1 MFKKTIIFA
10 AIVALLFTTP
20 IMATE
25 ETSSNESEVD
35 LAAIVNGEKITISEL
50 DKYANMQQLIMS
62 LYQSNQQFTQLLLQT
77 EAGQDL
83 LNEYR
88 KSKLDGMITM
98 ELLKMEAE
106 KRNLELSEEEKD
118 EMFNQQLASIK
129 QSNNLTDEQLL
140 SSLNE
145 QGISSLE
152 EYKGMFLD
160 NNKENLLINK
170 LMQEVTNEINISDE
184 KAREYYN
191 NNKNQYEYSEQVNAS
206 HILLKDEEKVDEVM
220 NKIDNGQNFA
230 DLAEEYSQGPTAK
243 DGGKLGFFAKGEMVP
258 AFEEKAFELEV
269 GEVSNEAVETDY
281 GYHIIKV
288 TDKKEAGVANFE
300 EVKSNIKENLSNQQ
314 RQKAW
319 DDFVNKLREKA
330 EIEKKLD

>member
-1 MFKKTIIFA
+1 MLKKTIIFA

-25 ETSSNESEVD
+25 ETSSNESEAD

-50 DKYANMQQLIMS
+50 DQYANMQQLIMS

-88 KSKLDGMITM
+88 KTKLDGMITM
-98 ELLKMEAE
+98 ELLKMEAD
-106 KRNLELSEEEKD
+106 KRNIELSEEEKD
-118 EMFNQQLASIK
+118 EMFNQQLTSIK
-129 QSNNLTDEQLL
+129 QNNNLTDEQLL

-152 EYKGMFLD
+152 EYKGMFLE

-170 LMQEVTNEINISDE
+170 LMQEVTNEVNISDE
-184 KAREYYN
+184 EAREYYN
-191 NNKNQYEYSEQVNAS
+191 NNKNQYEYGEQVNAS

-243 DGGKLGFFAKGEMVP
+243 DGGKLGFFSKGEMVP

-269 GEVSNEAVETDY
+269 GEVSSEAVETDY

-319 DDFVNKLREKA
+319 DDFVSQLREEA

>member
-25 ETSSNESEVD
+25 GTSADESEAD

-50 DKYANMQQLIMS
+50 DQFANMQQLIMS

-83 LNEYR
+83 LDEYR
-88 KSKLDGMITM
+88 KTKLDGMITM

-106 KRNLELSEEEKD
+106 KRNIELSEEEKD

-129 QSNNLTDEQLL
+129 QNNNLTDEQLL
-140 SSLNE
+140 NSLNE

-152 EYKGMFLD
+152 EYKGMFLE

-170 LMQEVTNEINISDE
+170 LMQEATNEVNISDE
-184 KAREYYN
+184 EAKEYYN
-191 NNKNQYEYSEQVNAS
+191 NNKNQYEYGEQVNAS
-206 HILLKDEEKVDEVM
+206 HILLKDEEKVDEVL
-220 NKIDNGQNFA
+220 NKIDNGENFA

-243 DGGKLGFFAKGEMVP
+243 DGGKLGFFGKGEMVP
-258 AFEEKAFELEV
+258 AFEEKAFALEV
-269 GEVSNEAVETDY
+269 GAVSSEAVKTDY

-314 RQKAW
+314 KQKAW
-319 DDFVNKLREKA
+319 DDFVNKLREEA

>member
-1 MFKKTIIFA
+1 MFKKIIIFA
-10 AIVALLFTTP
+10 AIIALLFATP

-25 ETSSNESEVD
+25 GTSSDENEAD

-50 DKYANMQQLIMS
+50 DQFANMQQLIMS

-83 LNEYR
+83 LNEFR
-88 KSKLDGMITM
+88 KTKLDGMITM
-98 ELLKMEAE
+98 ELLKKEAE
-106 KRNLELSEEEKD
+106 KRNIELSEEEKD

-129 QSNNLTDEQLL
+129 QNNNLTDDQLL

-152 EYKGMFLD
+152 EYKGIFLE
-160 NNKENLLINK
+160 NNKDNLVLNK
-170 LMQEVTNEINISDE
+170 LMQEVTKEVSISDE
-184 KAREYYN
+184 EAKEYYN
-191 NNKNQYEYSEQVNAS
+191 NNKNQYEYGEQVNAS
-206 HILLKDEEKVDEVM
+206 HILLEDEEKVEEVL
-220 NKIDNGQNFA
+220 NKVNNGQNFA
-230 DLAEEYSQGPTAK
+230 ELAEEYSQGPTAE
-243 DGGKLGFFAKGEMVP
+243 DGGKLGFFEKGDMVP
-258 AFEEKAFELEV
+258 AFEEKAFDLEV
-269 GEVSNEAVETDY
+269 GEISEEAVKTDY

-288 TDKKEAGVANFE
+288 TDKKEAGVASFE

-319 DDFVNKLREKA
+319 DDFVNKLREEA

>member
-25 ETSSNESEVD
+25 GTSSDESEAE

-50 DKYANMQQLIMS
+50 DQFANMQQLIMS
-62 LYQSNQQFTQLLLQT
+62 LYQNNQQFTQLLLQT

-88 KSKLDGMITM
+88 KTKLDGMITM

-106 KRNLELSEEEKD
+106 KRNIELSEEEKN

-129 QSNNLTDEQLL
+129 QNNNLTDEQLL

-152 EYKGMFLD
+152 EYKGMFLE
-160 NNKENLLINK
+160 NNKNNLVINK
-170 LMQEVTNEINISDE
+170 LMQEVTNEVNISDE
-184 KAREYYN
+184 EAKEYYN
-191 NNKNQYEYSEQVNAS
+191 NNKNQYEYGEQINAS
-206 HILLKDEEKVDEVM
+206 HILLKDEEKVEEVL
-220 NKIDNGQNFA
+220 NKVNNGEKFA
-230 DLAEEYSQGPTAK
+230 ELAEEYSQGPTAE
-243 DGGKLGFFAKGEMVP
+243 DGGKLGFFEKGDMVP
-258 AFEEKAFELEV
+258 AFEEKAFNLEV
-269 GEVSNEAVETDY
+269 GEISEEAVKTDY
-281 GYHIIKV
+281 GYHIIKI
-288 TDKKEAGVANFE
+288 TDKKEAGVASFE

-319 DDFVNKLREKA
+319 DEFVNQLRDEAK
-330 EIEKKLD
+330 IEKKLD